1 MKSKIRPLLVL
12 LSFSFALFS
21 CSKNAR
27 DIESPVKENIAY
39 TPDPSL
45 YRQLLEIG
53 FKADEIVESKDYYC
67 AQGDILFRKF
77 LTDTVRLKQYF
88 GNSDDQLGRRSIDS
102 TFTGAQIMQGNIIF
116 SQKVENIRVFV
127 DASLGSAW
135 GDVMPQALKMW
146 AGVPDCKVN
155 FTQVEY
161 SPAYATGNDIVV
173 SKDVNNEVAWDAI
186 AKAEFPRFGGA
197 GPTILI
203 SANYVSTLSY
213 NLKLWTLAHEL
224 GHCMGLK
231 HTDQGIS
238 NGGFIIPNTP
248 LTDPASIMNHS
259 FDTQGSVIALSAN
272 DKVAIKYLYPYLPL
286 DKWITYP
293 EGKYGS
299 DPIYPNSGYSINT
312 TAINI
317 QWNKNLVN
325 TPTVRLE
332 LYKNDVLKQVIATAA
347 PNTGSYFAEVG
358 PYLDMVGTEYAF
370 FVQIK
375 IISNQD
381 PSYSDMTSKF
391 LVYVP

>member
-1 MKSKIRPLLVL
+1 MILPFLGTYRLECSP
-12 LSFSFALFS
+12 FAL
-21 CSKNAR
+21 
-27 DIESPVKENIAY
+27 
-39 TPDPSL
+39 
-45 YRQLLEIG
+45 
-53 FKADEIVESKDYYC
+53 
-67 AQGDILFRKF
+67 LFLPKSNQ
-77 LTDTVRLKQYF
+77 T
-88 GNSDDQLGRRSIDS
+88 GRRSVDS
-102 TFTGAQIMQGNIIF
+102 TFTVAQTQQGNIIL
-116 SQKVENIRVFV
+116 SRKVENIRVFV

-146 AGVPDCKVN
+146 ANVPDCKVN

-173 SKDVNNEVAWDAI
+173 SKDVNGTVPWNAMAL
-186 AKAEFPRFGGA
+186 AEFPKFGSA
-197 GPTILI
+197 GPTILV
-203 SANYVSTLSY
+203 SAGYVNTFSY
-213 NLKLWTLAHEL
+213 NLKLWILAHEL
-224 GHCMGLK
+224 GHCMGLM
-231 HTDQGIS
+231 HTNEGIS
-238 NGGFIIPNTP
+238 TGGTILPGTP
-248 LTDPASIMNHS
+248 SSDPASIMNS
-259 FDTQGSVIALSAN
+259 SYETQGGVIALSAN
-272 DKVAIKYLYPYLPL
+272 DKVGIKYMYPYLPL